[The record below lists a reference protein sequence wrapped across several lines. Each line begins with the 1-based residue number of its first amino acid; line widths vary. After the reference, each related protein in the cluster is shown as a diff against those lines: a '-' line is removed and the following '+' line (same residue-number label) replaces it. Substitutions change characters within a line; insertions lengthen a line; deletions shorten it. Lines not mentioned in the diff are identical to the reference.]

1 MVSQFRLYKF
11 FFLTKGYYTNALK
24 MLLLYFSTLSVSFHD
39 FMSLFGFFTFLI
51 IANQLVSGT
60 MLAFSLVP
68 EPMMIPLVRDEEDS
82 EDLFI
87 DDFFWLHERGVDL
100 LFIFVFFHLLRKM
113 YLSVYNYEQEYA
125 WKTGSFSFLIIQLV
139 VFLGLVL
146 CCTHLSEI
154 TLTIAANALH
164 TVFFFKGKA
173 YWWLFTDRFLNTDTL
188 IRLAYLHYVAAFFLA
203 FLGVIHGTDM
213 HYDWKDEDTFDN
225 LNHEM
230 VWWDE
235 ALSNEISL
243 TIDMLLI
250 VGFFCFFLY
259 EMPEALTYE
268 IFMWGDV
275 GMSTDIRFYGVAPHW
290 YFRPYMAWLIVCP
303 SHRPGLF
310 GLIYFFVI
318 LFYQP
323 NINGTQDQK
332 NYKTNLLFANFPRFH
347 NFIKGFPILNR
358 IVGNKEK
365 YKKYE
370 FKLIKVGV
378 EYTLLY
384 QLTFALFVMCIFYT
398 TTFLP
403 YGRFYNRLGGNI
415 GMLLSYLYIFF
426 YLGFSS
432 IKRNVTLSNYMH
444 VYYNIFRQINVV
456 V

>member
-1 MVSQFRLYKF
+1 
-11 FFLTKGYYTNALK
+11 
-24 MLLLYFSTLSVSFHD
+24 
-39 FMSLFGFFTFLI
+39 MSLFGFFTFLI
-51 IANQLVSGT
+51 IANQLISGT

-68 EPMMIPLVRDEEDS
+68 EPMMIPLVRDEEDL
-82 EDLFI
+82 EDLYT

-113 YLSVYNYEQEYA
+113 YLAVYSYEQEYA
-125 WKTGSFSFLIIQLV
+125 WKSGAFSFLIIQLV

-188 IRLAYLHYVAAFFLA
+188 IRLAYLHYVSAFFLA

-213 HYDWKDEDTFDN
+213 HYDWKNEDTCDG
-225 LNHEM
+225 LRIEM
-230 VWWDE
+230 IWWDE
-235 ALSNEISL
+235 ALLNELSK
-243 TIDMLLI
+243 TIDIILL

-310 GLIYFFVI
+310 GLVYFFVI
-318 LFYQP
+318 IFYQP
-323 NINGTQDQK
+323 NLHGTHDTK
-332 NYKTNLLFANFPRFH
+332 NYKTSMLSWNFSKIKQ
-347 NFIKGFPILNR
+347 FIMKTF
-358 IVGNKEK
+358 VDNKKAEIIDTYK
-365 YKKYE
+365 YKYRLV
-370 FKLIKVGV
+370 KLPV
-378 EYTLLY
+378 ESTLYY
-384 QLTFALFVMCIFYT
+384 QLTYAVFVMCIFYT

-403 YGRFYNRLGGNI
+403 YGRFYNRLGGNV
-415 GMLLSYLYIFF
+415 GMLSAYLYIFL
-426 YLGFSS
+426 YLGLPSFKKS
-432 IKRNVTLSNYMH
+432 TLLSFHKNY
-444 VYYNIFRQINVV
+444 YYSGFRQVKL
-456 V
+456 

>member
-1 MVSQFRLYKF
+1 
-11 FFLTKGYYTNALK
+11 
-24 MLLLYFSTLSVSFHD
+24 
-39 FMSLFGFFTFLI
+39 
-51 IANQLVSGT
+51 
-60 MLAFSLVP
+60 
-68 EPMMIPLVRDEEDS
+68 
-82 EDLFI
+82 
-87 DDFFWLHERGVDL
+87 
-100 LFIFVFFHLLRKM
+100 
-113 YLSVYNYEQEYA
+113 
-125 WKTGSFSFLIIQLV
+125 
-139 VFLGLVL
+139 
-146 CCTHLSEI
+146 
-154 TLTIAANALH
+154 
-164 TVFFFKGKA
+164 
-173 YWWLFTDRFLNTDTL
+173 
-188 IRLAYLHYVAAFFLA
+188 
-203 FLGVIHGTDM
+203 
-213 HYDWKDEDTFDN
+213 
-225 LNHEM
+225 
-230 VWWDE
+230 
-235 ALSNEISL
+235 
-243 TIDMLLI
+243 
-250 VGFFCFFLY
+250 
-259 EMPEALTYE
+259 
-268 IFMWGDV
+268 
-275 GMSTDIRFYGVAPHW
+275 
-290 YFRPYMAWLIVCP
+290 MAWLIVCP

-444 VYYNIFRQINVV
+444 VYYNIFRQINVAV
-456 V
+456 